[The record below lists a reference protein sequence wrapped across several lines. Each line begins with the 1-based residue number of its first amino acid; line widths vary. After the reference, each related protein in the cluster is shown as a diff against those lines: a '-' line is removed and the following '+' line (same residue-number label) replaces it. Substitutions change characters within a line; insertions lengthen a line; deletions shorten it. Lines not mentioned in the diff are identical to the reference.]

1 MTQDLLTELGDLA
14 QKYHQAQS
22 TVAQLQQQVE
32 SQTFTLQEQSNRI
45 QQLESTLAQSQMQL
59 ARVAQLDG
67 QLEYLKEE
75 LLQKVEE
82 RYGQPQTNRTPT
94 VSNSLTQQQLDS
106 HTDTLKSLRR
116 DMDKTQRYDDQ
127 IALARTES
135 TRLNKD
141 MQQLQA
147 DFEKLSKALDERT
160 KPLNYIEDQR
170 RATAQS
176 LAEIQAQLP
185 KLNQKI
191 DNYVS
196 KLQMVEQKTPQFAKY
211 EIALDS
217 LRDDIRRHKERMDFQ
232 AAERERPLKN
242 WTDLAQTTEQR
253 MRENES
259 MLEKYAEHYQLN
271 KRVLASLQDFQEQM
285 QREQHRLSELQRLA
299 EERQRTEF
307 EKIQAD
313 NEHHWQK
320 QSMELQPQLGDF
332 QKSMETIQ
340 EQIDKLTTL
349 NKTLESQTGMILQ
362 IIEEDVQARAAAV
375 DTWQQRIAAIASEQE

>member
-1 MTQDLLTELGDLA
+1 MTQDLLSELGDLA
-14 QKYHQAQS
+14 QKYHQSQS
-22 TVAQLQQQVE
+22 TVAHLQQQVE
-32 SQTFTLQEQSNRI
+32 SQEYTLQEQANRI
-45 QQLESTLAQSQMQL
+45 QQLENTIAQSQMQL

-67 QLEYLKEE
+67 QFEYLKEE

-82 RYGQPQTNRTPT
+82 HYGQPQTNSAPT

-106 HTDTLKSLRR
+106 HTNTLKLLRR
-116 DMDKTQRYDDQ
+116 DMDKTHRYDDQ
-127 IALARTES
+127 IALTRTEN
-135 TRLNKD
+135 TRLNKNV
-141 MQQLQA
+141 QQLQA
-147 DFEKLSKALDERT
+147 NFDKLSKALDERT

-170 RATAQS
+170 RATTQS
-176 LAEIQAQLP
+176 LTEIQVELP
-185 KLNQKI
+185 KLKQKI

-211 EIALDS
+211 EVALDS
-217 LRDDIRRHKERMDFQ
+217 LRDDIRHHRERMDFQ
-232 AAERERPLKN
+232 AAERERQFTN

-259 MLEKYAEHYQLN
+259 LLEKYTEHYQLN
-271 KRVLASLQDFQEQM
+271 KRALASLQDFQEQM
-285 QREQHRLSELQRLA
+285 QREQHRLSELQRLS

-307 EKIQAD
+307 EKIQAN
-313 NEHHWQK
+313 NEHRWQK

-340 EQIDKLTTL
+340 ERLDELTNL
-349 NKTLESQTGMILQ
+349 NQTLEAQMSMMLQ

-375 DTWQQRIAAIASEQE
+375 DTWQQRITAIANEQE